1 MHRISVRTERRE
13 QAVDITAEVADAVH
27 ALGIQSGG
35 VLVYSPHTTA
45 GIAVNEGY
53 DPDVAADVL
62 GWFGDRVPHS
72 GPYAHAEGNSDSH
85 IKAIMTGS
93 SQMIP
98 VEDGHLSLGRWQA
111 VFFLEFDGPRQ
122 RAVWVSALGG

>member
-1 MHRISVRTERRE
+1 MHRMGVRTERRE
-13 QAVDITAEVADAVH
+13 QAVDITADVADAVQ

-35 VLVYSPHTTA
+35 VLVYCPHTTA

-53 DPDVAADVL
+53 DPDVASDVL
-62 GWFGDRVPHS
+62 GWFGERVPHS

-98 VEDGHLSLGRWQA
+98 VEDGRLSLGRWQA
-111 VFFLEFDGPRQ
+111 VFLLEFDGPRQ
-122 RAVWVSALGG
+122 REVWVSALGG

>member
-1 MHRISVRTERRE
+1 MHRIGVRTERRE
-13 QAVDITAEVADAVH
+13 QAVDITAEVTDAVR

-62 GWFGDRVPHS
+62 CWFGDRVPYS

-98 VEDGHLSLGRWQA
+98 VQDGQLSLGRWQA

-122 RAVWVSALGG
+122 REVWVSALGG